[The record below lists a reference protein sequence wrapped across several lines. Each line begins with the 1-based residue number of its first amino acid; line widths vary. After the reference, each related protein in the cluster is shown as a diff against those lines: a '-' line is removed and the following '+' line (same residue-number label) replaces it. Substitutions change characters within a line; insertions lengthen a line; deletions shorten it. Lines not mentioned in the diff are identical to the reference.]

1 MPCASPALTQECSG
15 CKAALE
21 PGALACNNCHAL
33 VHAARL
39 EQLAADARL
48 YEERGEFV
56 QARDA
61 WTSALRLLP
70 EDSTQ
75 AEWVRGN
82 TRRLD
87 AMATAAAKSAAL
99 PAWIR
104 KLGPLAPLAI
114 LLVKGKYLLALFKLK
129 FLLSLGAFV
138 AFYWALFGAKFGV
151 GFAILILVHEM
162 GHFIDIKR
170 RGLPAEMPVFLP
182 GLGAYVRWTAL
193 GVPERTRAFVSLAG
207 PLAGCIGAAVCA
219 LLWMET
225 GDRLW
230 IGLASVSALLNV
242 LNLIPVWVLDG
253 GQTIKALNKAERIF
267 LACAAVLFAV
277 VLRQPVLL
285 LVAAG
290 ATYRVF
296 TKDVPAAPN
305 RAVMVYYLLVL
316 VALGFLVGLAP
327 PLPHAGTGLRPSR
340 AAELR
345 TRSSRLSSLSPA
357 MAVRAARAEAK

>member
-1 MPCASPALTQECSG
+1 MSFASPAFIQECPG
-15 CKAALE
+15 CQAALE
-21 PGALACNNCHAL
+21 PGALACNTCHGL

-39 EQLAADARL
+39 EQLAADARRL
-48 YEERGEFV
+48 EERGEIV
-56 QARDA
+56 EARNA
-61 WTSALRLLP
+61 WLSALQLLP

-82 TRRLD
+82 VGRLE
-87 AMATAAAKSAAL
+87 ALAAAAGAKSTAPAA
-99 PAWIR
+99 WVR

-138 AFYWALFGAKFGV
+138 AFYWALFGAKFGI

-162 GHFIDIKR
+162 GHFIDIRR

-182 GLGAYVRWTAL
+182 GLGAYVRWNAL
-193 GVPERTRAFVSLAG
+193 GVTSGTRAFVSLAG

-225 GDRLW
+225 GDTLW
-230 IGLASVSALLNV
+230 AGLASVSALLNV

-253 GQTIKALNKAERIF
+253 GQAIKALDKAERIF
-267 LACAAVLFAV
+267 LACAAVLFAAGFG
-277 VLRQPVLL
+277 QPVLL

-290 ATYRVF
+290 AAYRAF
-296 TKDVPAAPN
+296 TTDVPAAPN
-305 RAVMVYYLLVL
+305 RAVTVYYLLVL
-316 VALGFLVGLAP
+316 AALGFLVGLAP
-327 PLPHAGTGLRPSR
+327 
-340 AAELR
+340 
-345 TRSSRLSSLSPA
+345 SPP
-357 MAVRAARAEAK
+357 AR

>member
-1 MPCASPALTQECSG
+1 MASTSPVLTQECLG
-15 CKAALE
+15 CKAPLK
-21 PGALACNNCHAL
+21 PGALVCNQCNAL

-39 EQLAADARL
+39 EELAAAARL
-48 YEERGEFV
+48 HGERGEIV
-56 QARDA
+56 RARDA

-87 AMATAAAKSAAL
+87 AMVAASAKSAAP

-114 LLVKGKYLLALFKLK
+114 LLVKGKSLLVLFKLK
-129 FLLSLGAFV
+129 FLLSLAAFV
-138 AFYWALFGAKFGV
+138 AFYWAAYGAKFGV

-193 GVPERTRAFVSLAG
+193 GVTPRTRAFVGLAG

-219 LLWMET
+219 LLWVET
-225 GDRLW
+225 GNAIW
-230 IGLASVSALLNV
+230 IGLASVSALLNA

-253 GQTIKALNKAERIF
+253 GQAIQALNKTERIVV
-267 LACAAVLFAV
+267 ACAALLLAV
-277 VLRQPVLL
+277 SFGQPVLL

-290 ATYRVF
+290 AAYRAF
-296 TKDVPAAPN
+296 TKDVPAAPD
-305 RAVMVYYLLVL
+305 RAVTVYYLLIL
-316 VALGFLVGLAP
+316 AALGFLIGLAAP
-327 PLPHAGTGLRPSR
+327 PHPLHP
-340 AAELR
+340 
-345 TRSSRLSSLSPA
+345 
-357 MAVRAARAEAK
+357 